1 MIQEIIYDGIDAF
14 EHMEQIERNETK
26 NYYKTYYLRNKEWIK
41 RQSSNWHKNNPERVK
56 ELRGKKVICDICQ
69 KEVRKYY
76 LKKHISKMH
85 K

>member
-26 NYYKTYYLRNKEWIK
+26 NYYKTYYLKNKEWIK

-56 ELRGKKVICDICQ
+56 ELRAKRVVCGICQ

-76 LKKHISKMH
+76 LNEHISKMH